1 MAVLSGAGKLWS
13 YSGVT
18 TAKASAAGDR
28 WGQLQAAEWLGA
40 LAELTGDYDRA
51 DRLQRE
57 GLRMAE
63 ELRLWPDVAVRLAWL
78 GWIAMMRRAY
88 PQAREYCERALRL
101 AVEQGHQMAGVL
113 AEIGLGLTARRQ
125 GELEV
130 AETHLRTLLKAVPQ
144 DADAVPPL
152 YLPLIQVGL
161 GYVAEQR
168 GDAATALVLH
178 RDALAVA
185 LRIDGPRDM
194 AFSLEGL
201 AGALSLAGHHID
213 AARLLG
219 AAASV
224 RRSSGLAPGPAE
236 RDDIDRIT
244 ARIRSALPEDTFAAE
259 SGHGGTLS
267 PADCMRDVAT
277 ARLTGVHA

>member
-1 MAVLSGAGKLWS
+1 
-13 YSGVT
+13 
-18 TAKASAAGDR
+18 
-28 WGQLQAAEWLGA
+28 
-40 LAELTGDYDRA
+40 
-51 DRLQRE
+51 
-57 GLRMAE
+57 MAE

-144 DADAVPPL
+144 DADTVPPL

-168 GDAATALVLH
+168 GTRPRHWPYTATPWPS
-178 RDALAVA
+178 RSGST
-185 LRIDGPRDM
+185 GP
-194 AFSLEGL
+194 
-201 AGALSLAGHHID
+201 
-213 AARLLG
+213 
-219 AAASV
+219 
-224 RRSSGLAPGPAE
+224 
-236 RDDIDRIT
+236 
-244 ARIRSALPEDTFAAE
+244 
-259 SGHGGTLS
+259 GTWPSPWKAS
-267 PADCMRDVAT
+267 PAR
-277 ARLTGVHA
+277 